1 METSVVQTFS
11 HEEFGEI
18 RTVIINGEICFV
30 VADACKILDIKNPSQ
45 AIANFPD
52 DEKGICTIY
61 TLGGPQQMNVVTE
74 PGLYRLIFMSRKP
87 NAKKFQ
93 RWVFHEVLPQIR
105 QTGTYSVY
113 GNSYFPPTLSARWA
127 DVKSAEI
134 LVKISKMTESKK
146 ARKYLINRAAQFID
160 ANSIYIDIDADVE
173 DDVATNTRPNKNGA
187 TY

>member
-1 METSVVQTFS
+1 METTVVQTFIN
-11 HEEFGEI
+11 EEFGEI

-93 RWVFHEVLPQIR
+93 RWTFHEVLPSIR
-105 QTGTYSVY
+105 QTGGYSVN
-113 GNSYFPPTLSARWA
+113 GNSYFPPELSERWA
-127 DVKSAEI
+127 NIKTAE
-134 LVKISKMTESKK
+134 VFTK
-146 ARKYLINRAAQFID
+146 AARLTSNSNFREHLIQQAYFTITGTNFID
-160 ANSIYIDIDADVE
+160 DKSVDADIE
-173 DDVATNTRPNKNGA
+173 YD
-187 TY
+187 